1 VRPLFS
7 ALGLVFVAELGDKT
21 QLVAMS
27 FGARYRFR
35 QVAIGL
41 LLAYVVS
48 SGLAAVVG
56 GLLGAAL
63 PERALAIG
71 GGIAFLL
78 FALLA
83 LRGDDEAVRE
93 TEALPPTRW
102 RSPAAVVAVSVTI
115 AELGDKTQLT
125 TATLA
130 AQNSPLLTWIGAT
143 LGLLAA
149 GLLGAVVGR
158 ALGDRLPAR
167 ALRYVSAG
175 LFAVVGVI
183 LIVTALW

>member
-1 VRPLFS
+1 VTALFS

-41 LLAYVVS
+41 LLAYLVS

-83 LRGDDEAVRE
+83 LRSDDDDGDAGEVVA
-93 TEALPPTRW
+93 ASRW
-102 RSPAAVVAVSVTI
+102 RSPVVMVAASVTI

-130 AQNSPLLTWIGAT
+130 AQNSPLFTWVGAT
-143 LGLLAA
+143 LGLMAA

-158 ALGDRLPAR
+158 VLGDRLPER
-167 ALRYVSAG
+167 TLRYVSAG
-175 LFAVVGVI
+175 LFAIVGVI
-183 LIVTALW
+183 MIVTAI